1 MPNARRL
8 INSLRRLTGSAAAL
22 LAAFICVASISPAQA
37 GILITIDKAIQQM
50 TVEVDGAT
58 RWVWPVSTGRRGY
71 DTPSGDFKPFRLEED
86 HYSKE
91 WDDAPMPHSIFF
103 TPIGHA
109 IHGSYETRNLG
120 RRASH
125 GCVRIAP
132 QNAEKLFNLVKR
144 QGLDS
149 ARVVVR
155 GDSDAPIMS
164 RRQAPTPQKTQQARR
179 PLPPAA
185 VSASPA
191 GPAVTPSIPEQ
202 AYGYAPA
209 PQTTD
214 VPGAVRVGPPLLIR
228 PDSN

>member
-1 MPNARRL
+1 MH
-8 INSLRRLTGSAAAL
+8 RLTSSAAVL
-22 LAAFICVASISPAQA
+22 LAAFLCVASISPAQA
-37 GILITIDKAIQQM
+37 GILITIDKATQQM

-58 RWVWPVSTGRRGY
+58 RWTWSVSTGRRGY
-71 DTPSGDFKPFRLEED
+71 DTPAGSFRAFRMEED

-91 WDDAPMPHSIFF
+91 WDDAPMPYSIFF
-103 TPIGHA
+103 TGEGHA

-132 QNAEKLFNLVKR
+132 RNAEKLFTLVKR
-144 QGLDS
+144 EGVS
-149 ARVVVR
+149 NARVVVR

-164 RRQAPTPQKTQQARR
+164 RRQAPAPQKSQQAHR

-185 VSASPA
+185 VSALPA
-191 GPAVTPSIPEQ
+191 GAAVTPSIPEQ

-214 VPGAVRVGPPLLIR
+214 VPGAVRVGPPMLIR